1 MYNKLVARF
10 KLKKQEPL
18 EKDIQNAVCEYL
30 DLRHHFFYRQNNTPI
45 FQKDKNGGGFFRAM
59 PKYALKGV
67 PDIIVITD
75 GGYAVYLEIKRP
87 SGRLSPDQELF
98 KKRCEEK
105 GCEYY
110 RITAVDQLQE
120 IGL

>member
-1 MYNKLVARF
+1 MARKF
-10 KLKKQEPL
+10 RLKREEPK
-18 EKDIQNAVCEYL
+18 ESDIQRAVCDYL
-30 DLRHHFFYRQNNTPI
+30 ALRRHFFYRQNNTPI
-45 FQKDKNGGGFFRAM
+45 FQSNGQGGGFFRAM
-59 PKYALKGV
+59 PKYAMKGV
-67 PDIIVITD
+67 PDLIVITD

-110 RITAVDQLQE
+110 RITSVDQLPE